1 MENYIAKEIKNIIDR
16 QNPWDTP
23 QMLQKEIESFL
34 RNQKINFKCVK
45 ALGNVKKA
53 KIFCLFSEQESIMIE
68 RDGSIRESVTEDEIY
83 NITNLPK
90 VVLINLCQTAL
101 RPVPRLN
108 LSTGTIASYLRKME
122 AA

>member
-53 KIFCLFSEQESIMIE
+53 KIFCLFF
-68 RDGSIRESVTEDEIY
+68 RTREYHD
-83 NITNLPK
+83 
-90 VVLINLCQTAL
+90 
-101 RPVPRLN
+101 
-108 LSTGTIASYLRKME
+108 RKRWKYKRVGNGG
-122 AA
+122 